1 MDWDNFRI
9 MRNPILR
16 RRAARW
22 GTAAIMAA
30 IFAAVAAVAAVPA
43 QASLHIPLPRTGQ
56 AALSVDGHGMITGP
70 AAGARPIASVAKA
83 MTAYQVLLDHPLR
96 PGDQGPTITVLASE
110 AAAYRAARIA
120 GESVIPV
127 AAGERISE
135 RTALTAMLLPSANDV
150 ARILARWDA
159 GSITGFVAR
168 ANATAVRL
176 GMSHTHYAD
185 PAGVN
190 SGTVST
196 APDQLLLDQ
205 AAMANPVFAGVV
217 GQKSAAVPVAGTV
230 HNSNGLL
237 GTGGFVGV
245 KTGWTTP
252 AGSCLM
258 FAAREADG
266 QGGRHMVYGVLLGQP
281 GGPSSPAVFNTAVR
295 MVNAARAGL

>member
-1 MDWDNFRI
+1 MNWDNFRI

-22 GTAAIMAA
+22 GTAAIMAVVPA
-30 IFAAVAAVAAVPA
+30 AAVTVPA
-43 QASLHIPLPRTGQ
+43 QASLHVPLPRIGQ
-56 AALSVDGHGMITGP
+56 AALSVDGHGMITTP
-70 AAGARPIASVAKA
+70 AAGPRPIASVTKA
-83 MTAYQVLLDHPLR
+83 MTAYQVLQDHPLR

-110 AAAYRAARIA
+110 AAAYRAARLG

-135 RTALTAMLLPSANDV
+135 RTALTAMLLPSANDM

-159 GSITGFVAR
+159 GSIGAFVAR
-168 ANATAVRL
+168 ANTTAARL

-190 SGTVST
+190 TGTVST
-196 APDQLLLDQ
+196 APDQLLLAK
-205 AAMANPVFAGVV
+205 AAMANPVFAGIA
-217 GQKSAAVPVAGTV
+217 GQKSATVPVAGTV

-258 FAAREADG
+258 FAARETDRH
-266 QGGRHMVYGVLLGQP
+266 GGTHMVYGVLLGQP
-281 GGPSSPAVFNTAVR
+281 GGPSSPVVFTTAAR

>member
-1 MDWDNFRI
+1 
-9 MRNPILR
+9 MRNPITR
-16 RRAARW
+16 RRVARW

-30 IFAAVAAVAAVPA
+30 VPAAVTVPA
-43 QASLHIPLPRTGQ
+43 QAALQVPLPRTGQ
-56 AALSVDGHGMITGP
+56 AALSVDGHGMITSP
-70 AAGARPIASVAKA
+70 AAAPRPIASVTKA
-83 MTAYQVLLDHPLR
+83 MTAYQVLQDHPLR

-110 AAAYRAARIA
+110 AAAYRAARLR

-135 RTALTAMLLPSANDV
+135 RTALTAMLLPSANDM

-159 GSITGFVAR
+159 GGIGGFVAR
-168 ANATAVRL
+168 ANATAARL

-185 PAGVN
+185 PAGVDT
-190 SGTVST
+190 GTVST
-196 APDQLLLDQ
+196 AADQLLLDE
-205 AAMANPVFAGVV
+205 AAMANPAFAGIV

-252 AGSCLM
+252 AGQCLM
-258 FAAREADG
+258 FAAREPDRH
-266 QGGRHMVYGVLLGQP
+266 GGTHMVYGVLLGQP
-281 GGPSSPAVFNTAVR
+281 GGPHAAGVLFTTAAR